1 MPNNNHREHASL
13 AESKINGK
21 KKTSK
26 NDLEVHMTEIYKTAT
41 LQSYPCKD
49 CMMKFE
55 DFKSDIF
62 VSAEGAITG
71 LCNNI
76 EDQVEKTSHTLETRR
91 TTREIH
97 ETAK

>member
-1 MPNNNHREHASL
+1 
-13 AESKINGK
+13 
-21 KKTSK
+21 
-26 NDLEVHMTEIYKTAT
+26 MTEIYKTAT

-76 EDQVEKTSHTLETRR
+76 EDQVEKTSHTLESRR

>member
-1 MPNNNHREHASL
+1 
-13 AESKINGK
+13 
-21 KKTSK
+21 
-26 NDLEVHMTEIYKTAT
+26 MTEIYKTAT

-71 LCNNI
+71 L
-76 EDQVEKTSHTLETRR
+76 
-91 TTREIH
+91 
-97 ETAK
+97 